1 MVKGL
6 TLKQFFPPNL
16 IPHWPL
22 HNFGFQ
28 VENVDLGERKKPD
41 KNITVSLERI
51 LKPCRC
57 RIIDAIM

>member
-6 TLKQFFPPNL
+6 TLKQFFHPNL
-16 IPHWPL
+16 TPLWPL

-41 KNITVSLERI
+41 KNITLSLERI
-51 LKPCRC
+51 LKSCC
-57 RIIDAIM
+57 CKIIDAIM